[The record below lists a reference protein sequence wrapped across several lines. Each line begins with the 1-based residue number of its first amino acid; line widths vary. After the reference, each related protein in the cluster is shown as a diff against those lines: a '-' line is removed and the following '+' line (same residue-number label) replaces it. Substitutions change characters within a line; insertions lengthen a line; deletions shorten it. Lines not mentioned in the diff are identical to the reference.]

1 MLAAGN
7 KRFRPT
13 VGRRGKPTGPWSSTG
28 RDSCGFLR
36 FELRQTLIPIGRR
49 LEGAYLQTMK
59 ILFGRYLVACVLLGT
74 TTFVFA
80 GEFKS
85 RIITSSPLMITIPDN
100 HFLKVSNFTQE
111 GGVDRGVVTVTLT
124 DQTDQTGQTG
134 QTANVLTASRI
145 DSSTGGASQNPP
157 EIINRVIIAGPA
169 QVTVAPVL
177 GATLFITYRKLPE
190 EGTSTT
196 TVVIAPTTT
205 PTPTPTVTAT
215 PTVTPTATP
224 TPTL

>member
-1 MLAAGN
+1 MEI
-7 KRFRPT
+7 F
-13 VGRRGKPTGPWSSTG
+13 
-28 RDSCGFLR
+28 
-36 FELRQTLIPIGRR
+36 
-49 LEGAYLQTMK
+49 
-59 ILFGRYLVACVLLGT
+59 FGRFLVACVLLGAAS
-74 TTFVFA
+74 FVFA

-85 RIITSSPLMITIPDN
+85 RIITSSPLTITIPDN
-100 HFLKVSNFTQE
+100 HFLKVTNFTQE
-111 GGVDRGVVTVTLT
+111 GGVDRGVLTVTLNSQT

-169 QVTVAPVL
+169 QVTIAPVL
-177 GATLFITYRKLPE
+177 VATLFITYRKLPE

-196 TVVIAPTTT
+196 TVVID
-205 PTPTPTVTAT
+205 PTPTPTVTST
-215 PTVTPTATP
+215 PTVTPTPTATP

>member
-1 MLAAGN
+1 M
-7 KRFRPT
+7 RFLHF
-13 VGRRGKPTGPWSSTG
+13 
-28 RDSCGFLR
+28 D
-36 FELRQTLIPIGRR
+36 LRQTPIPIGRR
-49 LEGAYLQTMK
+49 LENAYLQTMK
-59 ILFGRYLVACVLLGT
+59 ILFRRYLVACVLFGT
-74 TTFVFA
+74 TTFAFA

-85 RIITSSPLMITIPDN
+85 RIITSSPLMITVPDN

-124 DQTDQTGQTG
+124 GQTD

-196 TVVIAPTTT
+196 TVVIAPT
-205 PTPTPTVTAT
+205 PTPTVTAT
-215 PTVTPTATP
+215 PTVTPTPTPTATP

>member
-1 MLAAGN
+1 M
-7 KRFRPT
+7 R
-13 VGRRGKPTGPWSSTG
+13 
-28 RDSCGFLR
+28 FLR
-36 FELRQTLIPIGRR
+36 FEFRQTLIPIGRR
-49 LEGAYLQTMK
+49 LEGAYLQIMK

-111 GGVDRGVVTVTLT
+111 GGADRGVLTVTLN
-124 DQTDQTGQTG
+124 DQTGQTG

-177 GATLFITYRKLPE
+177 GATLFITYRKLRE
-190 EGTSTT
+190 EGTGTT
-196 TVVIAPTTT
+196 TVVIAPTPTPAVTSTPTVT
-205 PTPTPTVTAT
+205 PTPTPI
-215 PTVTPTATP
+215 PTATP

>member
-1 MLAAGN
+1 M
-7 KRFRPT
+7 KIF
-13 VGRRGKPTGPWSSTG
+13 VGR
-28 RDSCGFLR
+28 C
-36 FELRQTLIPIGRR
+36 
-49 LEGAYLQTMK
+49 
-59 ILFGRYLVACVLLGT
+59 LVAFCILGA

-85 RIITSSPLMITIPDN
+85 KVITSSPLVITVPDN

-124 DQTDQTGQTG
+124 EQTEQTEQTGQTG

-145 DSSTGGASQNPP
+145 DSSTGGGSQNPP
-157 EIINRVIIAGPA
+157 EIINRMIIAGPA

-196 TVVIAPTTT
+196 TVVIAPT
-205 PTPTPTVTAT
+205 PTPTVTAT
-215 PTVTPTATP
+215 PTVTPTP
-224 TPTL
+224 TPTATP

>member
-1 MLAAGN
+1 M
-7 KRFRPT
+7 RFLHF
-13 VGRRGKPTGPWSSTG
+13 
-28 RDSCGFLR
+28 D
-36 FELRQTLIPIGRR
+36 LRQTPIPIGRR
-49 LEGAYLQTMK
+49 LENAYLQTMK
-59 ILFGRYLVACVLLGT
+59 ILFRRYLVACVLFGT
-74 TTFVFA
+74 TTFAFA

-85 RIITSSPLMITIPDN
+85 RIITSSPLMITVPDN

-124 DQTDQTGQTG
+124 GQTEQTGQTG

-177 GATLFITYRKLPE
+177 GATLFITY
-190 EGTSTT
+190 
-196 TVVIAPTTT
+196 
-205 PTPTPTVTAT
+205 
-215 PTVTPTATP
+215 
-224 TPTL
+224 

>member
-1 MLAAGN
+1 
-7 KRFRPT
+7 
-13 VGRRGKPTGPWSSTG
+13 
-28 RDSCGFLR
+28 
-36 FELRQTLIPIGRR
+36 
-49 LEGAYLQTMK
+49 MK
-59 ILFGRYLVACVLLGT
+59 ILLGRCTVAFCILGA

-85 RIITSSPLMITIPDN
+85 KVITSSPLMITVPDN

-124 DQTDQTGQTG
+124 GQTEQTGQTG

-169 QVTVAPVL
+169 QVTVA
-177 GATLFITYRKLPE
+177 
-190 EGTSTT
+190 
-196 TVVIAPTTT
+196 
-205 PTPTPTVTAT
+205 
-215 PTVTPTATP
+215 
-224 TPTL
+224 

>member
-1 MLAAGN
+1 M
-7 KRFRPT
+7 RFLHF
-13 VGRRGKPTGPWSSTG
+13 
-28 RDSCGFLR
+28 D
-36 FELRQTLIPIGRR
+36 LRQTPIPIGRR
-49 LEGAYLQTMK
+49 LENAYLQTMK
-59 ILFGRYLVACVLLGT
+59 ILFRRYLVACVLFGT
-74 TTFVFA
+74 TTFAFA

-85 RIITSSPLMITIPDN
+85 RIITSSPLMITVPDN
-100 HFLKVSNFTQE
+100 HFLKVTNFTQE
-111 GGVDRGVVTVTLT
+111 GGVDRGVLTVTLNG
-124 DQTDQTGQTG
+124 QTDQTG

-145 DSSTGGASQNPP
+145 DSSTGGVSQNPP

-196 TVVIAPTTT
+196 TVVIAPT
-205 PTPTPTVTAT
+205 PTPTVTAT
-215 PTVTPTATP
+215 PTVTPTPTPTATP

>member
-1 MLAAGN
+1 M
-7 KRFRPT
+7 R
-13 VGRRGKPTGPWSSTG
+13 
-28 RDSCGFLR
+28 FLR
-36 FELRQTLIPIGRR
+36 FELRQTPIPIGRP
-49 LEGAYLQTMK
+49 LESAYLQTMK
-59 ILFGRYLVACVLLGT
+59 ILFRRYLVACVLFGI
-74 TTFVFA
+74 TTFAFA

-85 RIITSSPLMITIPDN
+85 RIITSSPLMITVPDN
-100 HFLKVSNFTQE
+100 HFLRISNFTQE
-111 GGVDRGVVTVTLT
+111 GGVDRGVVTVTLN
-124 DQTDQTGQTG
+124 DQTSQTG

-196 TVVIAPTTT
+196 TVVIAPT
-205 PTPTPTVTAT
+205 PTPTVTST
-215 PTVTPTATP
+215 PTVTPTPTATP